1 MLICSRILPS
11 PSWCYSTY
19 IFSDELISL
28 LPKLKLLQ
36 ESMYGKQTP
45 ALSPLLPEPLFFFP
59 EICWLHRGFPQAA
72 LGESTLVSLRHT
84 FYSMVSGHCYLQS
97 SMRNSS
103 ASPVRCTW
111 AWRAVAQLRPLAC
124 LALPRAEPLGACFRL
139 YTEKGG
145 SGRHLPLKVGWARAG
160 HSMGKSINSTIFL
173 KRSIPWCALSVKHG
187 KSQ

>member
-1 MLICSRILPS
+1 MESKHQPS
-11 PSWCYSTY
+11 PLY
-19 IFSDELISL
+19 FLNL
-28 LPKLKLLQ
+28 F
-36 ESMYGKQTP
+36 
-45 ALSPLLPEPLFFFP
+45 FFFP